1 MSLRDMFNSYS
12 SKDHPSRCLVTVEVW
27 EVQQVGDTYIYEK
40 SFLAVLH
47 PMHLPPQVSFEE
59 AVCAKGTKFGKPA
72 VITSSL
78 LCKIELATL

>member
-47 PMHLPPQVSFEE
+47 PMHLPHKLVLKKLCVQKGLKLKNQLLLPPPF
-59 AVCAKGTKFGKPA
+59 CAK
-72 VITSSL
+72 L
-78 LCKIELATL
+78 N